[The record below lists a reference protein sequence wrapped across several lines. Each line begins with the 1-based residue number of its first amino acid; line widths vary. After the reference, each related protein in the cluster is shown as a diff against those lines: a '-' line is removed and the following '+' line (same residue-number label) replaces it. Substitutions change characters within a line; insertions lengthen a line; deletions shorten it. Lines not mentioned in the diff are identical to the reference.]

1 MCDATFFA
9 PDFVYPQHLFV
20 QKRRRENKKVGI
32 FERKNSLN
40 KCVLFRYLSVHY
52 VDLQPNYLD
61 EISGISSLTQ
71 LLANLP
77 KAGSNNKAQ
86 LIH

>member
-1 MCDATFFA
+1 MTSFLHNVNGFVLTITVYECVLVLLFFFLVNCFFYSVQSSMCDATFFA

-40 KCVLFRYLSVHY
+40 
-52 VDLQPNYLD
+52 
-61 EISGISSLTQ
+61 
-71 LLANLP
+71 
-77 KAGSNNKAQ
+77 
-86 LIH
+86 